1 MKKTALIMA
10 AMLSAAVSCTKEQIH
25 EEKSDKP
32 EIEAPGESKGSIPME
47 FTAVSDLTRTSIGEL
62 NGGKR
67 EISWVKDDEIKIIY
81 NNKSTTAKAETT
93 GASTIFKANVDEAP
107 AYYAVYPSSA
117 ATVAEDG
124 SWKVAIPAKQ
134 DVSGGF
140 GSAHYAAAVAK
151 DGNLAFRNLCG
162 WLRFTIADQRI
173 KSVLIRGNGEQFLA
187 GNLAVT
193 FDEEGNIASKTV
205 SNGNSRIIVNVN
217 GAGEYYVAVL
227 PDVNLENGVGFRF
240 YTSNEIVSENAI
252 ETGVFS
258 SKALSV
264 EQGKIVNLGGL
275 DSRIV
280 TDWWISPSGTGEGK
294 SADSPAAGVEFLR
307 AKLAQDVTSDKTRNG
322 LAKGYGCMGITIHA
336 AAGEYDFAGQ
346 EINITWPGHT
356 SSVGTTILG
365 AEGTIFKNT
374 GSSRFFKIGKSV
386 DLKFENITFDG
397 GNAGTENGGAIW
409 QNDATA
415 ILAFKNCAF
424 KNNKANN
431 GGAIYM
437 AGSNMTSEST
447 SFSDNTATTA
457 AGAVGIAGTA
467 ELVSFTDCDFTSN
480 TAGKHG
486 GALQNWGGEKT
497 RLTVTGGTFSN
508 NKTTDGSVGGGAAIT
523 FRGEKPSITIID
535 GVVFSG
541 NSAGC
546 QGGAVRVNTV
556 NDISI
561 KNSVISDN
569 KALKGAG
576 LYVGGA
582 ASVKID
588 KTQISGNQ
596 SKTYAGGI
604 YVGADADVFMN
615 ACSIFDNSNT
625 TTNPDARWGAAIFVL
640 SEDANKN
647 KIKANICLNNS
658 SIADHTTAATEKDTN
673 IDMQG
678 GNLVF
683 ANSTMIASTKAG
695 MLRIH
700 TTALSGTFINS
711 VIVNKNGKSINYN
724 GPEGKL
730 TSKYVLSGIKQNAY
744 NPTAGID
751 KAGLTY
757 ANLGSP
763 VFDAADHIYKWN
775 GTMDVEYPSAPSTDV
790 VGGLIKTANESFY
803 NWLLSVAALD
813 VDQLGNSRSVNR
825 QGAYCG
831 N

>member
-280 TDWWISPSGTGEGK
+280 TDWWISPSGTGDGK

-346 EINITWPGHT
+346 EINVTWPGHT

-397 GNAGTENGGAIW
+397 GNAGNENGGAIW
-409 QNDATA
+409 QNDGTA

-424 KNNKANN
+424 KNNNATN
-431 GGAIYM
+431 GGAVYM
-437 AGSNMTSEST
+437 AGSNMTAENT

-486 GALQNWGGEKT
+486 GALQNCGGEKT
-497 RLTVTGGTFSN
+497 RLTVTRGTFSN
-508 NKTTDGSVGGGAAIT
+508 NKTTDGSGGGGAAIT
-523 FRGEKPSITIID
+523 FRGDKPSITIID

-561 KNSVISDN
+561 KNSVISGN
-569 KALKGAG
+569 KALDGAG

-615 ACSIFDNSNT
+615 ACSIFGNSNT
-625 TTNPDARWGAAIFVL
+625 TANAGARWGAAIFVQ
-640 SEDANKN
+640 SVA
-647 KIKANICLNNS
+647 KANICLNNS
-658 SIADHTTAATEKDTN
+658 SIADHTTAATGNDTN

-683 ANSTMIASTKAG
+683 ANSTMIASTTAG

-700 TTALSGTFINS
+700 DTALSGTFINS

-724 GPEGKL
+724 GPTGKL

-744 NPTAGID
+744 NPTADID

-763 VFDAADHIYKWN
+763 AFDAADHIYKWN
-775 GTMDVEYPSAPSTDV
+775 GTMDVEYPSAPTKDV
-790 VGGLIKTANESFY
+790 VSGLIETANESFY
-803 NWLLSVAALD
+803 NWLLSVEALD
-813 VDQLGNSRSVNR
+813 VDQLGNSRAVNR

>member
-117 ATVAEDG
+117 ATVTEDG

-280 TDWWISPSGTGEGK
+280 TDWWISPSGTGDGK

-486 GALQNWGGEKT
+486 GALQNHGGEKT
-497 RLTVTGGTFSN
+497 RLTVTRGTFSN

-523 FRGEKPSITIID
+523 FRGDKPSITIID

-561 KNSVISDN
+561 KNSVISGN
-569 KALKGAG
+569 KALDGAG

-625 TTNPDARWGAAIFVL
+625 TTTAGVRWGAAIFVQ
-640 SEDANKN
+640 SSV
-647 KIKANICLNNS
+647 KANICLNNS
-658 SIADHTTAATEKDTN
+658 SIADHTTAETGNDTN

-683 ANSTMIASTKAG
+683 ANSIMIASTTAG

-724 GPEGKL
+724 GPTGKL

-790 VGGLIKTANESFY
+790 VGGLIRTANESFY

>member
-162 WLRFTIADQRI
+162 WLRFTITDQRI

-280 TDWWISPSGTGEGK
+280 TDWWISPSGTGDGK

-424 KNNKANN
+424 KNNNATN
-431 GGAIYM
+431 GGAVYM
-437 AGSNMTSEST
+437 AGSNMTAENT

-480 TAGKHG
+480 TAEKHG
-486 GALQNWGGEKT
+486 GALQNCGGEKT
-497 RLTVTGGTFSN
+497 RLTVTRGAFSS
-508 NKTTDGSVGGGAAIT
+508 NKTTNGTGGGGGAIT
-523 FRGEKPSITIID
+523 FRGDKPSITIID
-535 GVVFSG
+535 GVTFSG

-561 KNSVISDN
+561 MNSV
-569 KALKGAG
+569 
-576 LYVGGA
+576 
-582 ASVKID
+582 
-588 KTQISGNQ
+588 ISGNQ

-625 TTNPDARWGAAIFVL
+625 TTTPGVRWGAAIFVQ
-640 SEDANKN
+640 SGV
-647 KIKANICLNNS
+647 KANICLNNS
-658 SIADHTTAATEKDTN
+658 SIADHTTAATGNDTN

-683 ANSTMIASTKAG
+683 ANSTMIASTTAG

-711 VIVNKNGKSINYN
+711 VIVNKNGRSINYN
-724 GPEGKL
+724 GPTGKL

-790 VGGLIKTANESFY
+790 VGGLIRTANESFY

>member
-47 FTAVSDLTRTSIGEL
+47 FTAVSDLTRTSIGDL

-93 GASTIFKANVDEAP
+93 GASTIFKANVDKAS

-162 WLRFTIADQRI
+162 WLRFTITDQRI

-280 TDWWISPSGTGEGK
+280 TDWWISPSGTGDGK

-424 KNNKANN
+424 KNNNATN

-437 AGSNMTSEST
+437 AGSNMTAENT
-447 SFSDNTATTA
+447 SFSDNTATIA

-480 TAGKHG
+480 TAEKHG
-486 GALQNWGGEKT
+486 GALQNCGGEKT
-497 RLTVTGGTFSN
+497 RLTVTRGAFSS
-508 NKTTDGSVGGGAAIT
+508 NKTTNGTGGGGGAIT
-523 FRGEKPSITIID
+523 FRGDKPSITIID
-535 GVVFSG
+535 GVTFSG
-541 NSAGC
+541 NSAGY

-561 KNSVISDN
+561 MNSVISGN
-569 KALKGAG
+569 KALDGAG

-625 TTNPDARWGAAIFVL
+625 TTTAGVRWGAAIFVQ
-640 SEDANKN
+640 SEV
-647 KIKANICLNNS
+647 KANICLNNS
-658 SIADHTTAATEKDTN
+658 SIADHTTAATGNDTN

-683 ANSTMIASTKAG
+683 ANSTMIASTTAG

-724 GPEGKL
+724 GPTGKL

-775 GTMDVEYPSAPSTDV
+775 GTMDVEYPSAPTTDV
-790 VGGLIKTANESFY
+790 VGGLIETANESFY
-803 NWLLSVAALD
+803 NWLLSVEALD
-813 VDQLGNSRSVNR
+813 VDQLGNSRAVNR

>member
-32 EIEAPGESKGSIPME
+32 EIEASGESKGSIPME

-151 DGNLAFRNLCG
+151 DGKLAFRNLCG
-162 WLRFTIADQRI
+162 WLRFTIADPSI

-280 TDWWISPSGTGEGK
+280 TDWWISPSGTGDGK

-535 GVVFSG
+535 GVTFSG

-561 KNSVISDN
+561 KNSVISGN
-569 KALKGAG
+569 KALDGAG

-625 TTNPDARWGAAIFVL
+625 TTTAGARWGAAIFVH
-640 SEDANKN
+640 SVA
-647 KIKANICLNNS
+647 KANICLNNS
-658 SIADHTTAATEKDTN
+658 SIADHITAATGSDTN

-763 VFDAADHIYKWN
+763 AFDAADHVYKWN
-775 GTMDVEYPSAPSTDV
+775 GTMNVEYPSAPTTDV
-790 VGGLIKTANESFY
+790 VSGLIETANKSFY
-803 NWLLSVAALD
+803 DWLLSVAALD
-813 VDQLGNSRSVNR
+813 VDQLGNSRAVNR

>member
-1 MKKTALIMA
+1 
-10 AMLSAAVSCTKEQIH
+10 
-25 EEKSDKP
+25 
-32 EIEAPGESKGSIPME
+32 ME

-151 DGNLAFRNLCG
+151 DGKLAFRNLCG
-162 WLRFTIADQRI
+162 WLRFTIADPSI

-280 TDWWISPSGTGEGK
+280 TDWWISPSGTGDGK

-346 EINITWPGHT
+346 EINVTWPGHT

-486 GALQNWGGEKT
+486 GALQNYGGEKT

-508 NKTTDGSVGGGAAIT
+508 NKTTNGSVGGGAAIT

-535 GVVFSG
+535 GVTFSG

-569 KALKGAG
+569 KALDGAG

-625 TTNPDARWGAAIFVL
+625 TTNPEVRWGAAIFVQ
-640 SEDANKN
+640 SRV
-647 KIKANICLNNS
+647 KANICLNNS
-658 SIADHTTAATEKDTN
+658 SIADHTTAETGNDTN

-683 ANSTMIASTKAG
+683 ANSTMIASTTAG

-724 GPEGKL
+724 GPTGKL

-790 VGGLIKTANESFY
+790 VGGLIRTANESFY

>member
-162 WLRFTIADQRI
+162 WLRFTITDQRI

-280 TDWWISPSGTGEGK
+280 TDWWISPSGTGDGK

-424 KNNKANN
+424 KNNNATN

-437 AGSNMTSEST
+437 AGSNMTAENT
-447 SFSDNTATTA
+447 SFSGNTATIA

-480 TAGKHG
+480 TAEKHG
-486 GALQNWGGEKT
+486 GALQNCGGEKT
-497 RLTVTGGTFSN
+497 RLTVTRGAFSS
-508 NKTTDGSVGGGAAIT
+508 NKTTNGTGGGGGAIT
-523 FRGEKPSITIID
+523 FRGDKPSITIID
-535 GVVFSG
+535 GVTFSG
-541 NSAGC
+541 NSAGF

-561 KNSVISDN
+561 MNSV
-569 KALKGAG
+569 
-576 LYVGGA
+576 
-582 ASVKID
+582 
-588 KTQISGNQ
+588 ISGNQ

-625 TTNPDARWGAAIFVL
+625 TTTPGVRWGAAIFVQ
-640 SEDANKN
+640 SGV
-647 KIKANICLNNS
+647 KANICLNNS
-658 SIADHTTAATEKDTN
+658 SIADHTTAATGNDTN

-683 ANSTMIASTKAG
+683 ANSTMIASTTAG

-711 VIVNKNGKSINYN
+711 VIVNKNGRSINYN
-724 GPEGKL
+724 GPTGKL
-730 TSKYVLSGIKQNAY
+730 TSKYVLSGIEQNAY

-790 VGGLIKTANESFY
+790 VGGLIRTANESFY

>member
-658 SIADHTTAATEKDTN
+658 SIADHTTAETGSDTN

-683 ANSTMIASTKAG
+683 ANSTMIASTTAG

-724 GPEGKL
+724 GPKGKL

-763 VFDAADHIYKWN
+763 AFDAADHVYKWN
-775 GTMDVEYPSAPSTDV
+775 GTMNVEYPSAPTTDV
-790 VGGLIKTANESFY
+790 VSGLIETANKSFY
-803 NWLLSVAALD
+803 DWLLSVAALD
-813 VDQLGNSRSVNR
+813 VDQLGNSRAVNR

>member
-162 WLRFTIADQRI
+162 WLRFTIADPSI

-280 TDWWISPSGTGEGK
+280 TDWWISPSGTGDGK

-336 AAGEYDFAGQ
+336 VAGEYDFAGQ
-346 EINITWPGHT
+346 EINVTWPGHT

-424 KNNKANN
+424 KNNKATT
-431 GGAIYM
+431 GGAVYM
-437 AGSNMTSEST
+437 AGKNMTAENT

-486 GALQNWGGEKT
+486 GALQNHGGEKT

-523 FRGEKPSITIID
+523 FRGDKPSITIID

-569 KALKGAG
+569 KALDGAG

-763 VFDAADHIYKWN
+763 AFDAADHVYKWN
-775 GTMDVEYPSAPSTDV
+775 GTMDVEYPSAPTTDV
-790 VGGLIKTANESFY
+790 VSGLIETANESFY
-803 NWLLSVAALD
+803 NWLLSVEALD

>member
-264 EQGKIVNLGGL
+264 AQGKIVNLGGL

-280 TDWWISPSGTGEGK
+280 TDWWISPSGTGDGK

-346 EINITWPGHT
+346 EINVTWPGHT
-356 SSVGTTILG
+356 SYVGTTILG

-486 GALQNWGGEKT
+486 GALQNYGGEKT

-535 GVVFSG
+535 GVTFSG

-561 KNSVISDN
+561 KNSVISGN
-569 KALKGAG
+569 KALDGAG

-615 ACSIFDNSNT
+615 ACSIFGNSNT
-625 TTNPDARWGAAIFVL
+625 TANAGARWGAAIFVH
-640 SEDANKN
+640 SVA
-647 KIKANICLNNS
+647 KANICLNNS
-658 SIADHTTAATEKDTN
+658 SIADHTTAATGNDTN

-683 ANSTMIASTKAG
+683 ANSTMIASTTAG

-724 GPEGKL
+724 GPTGKL

-744 NPTAGID
+744 NPTADID

-763 VFDAADHIYKWN
+763 AFDAADHIYKWN
-775 GTMDVEYPSAPSTDV
+775 GTMDVEYPSAPTTDV

-813 VDQLGNSRSVNR
+813 VDQLDNSRAVNR

>member
-47 FTAVSDLTRTSIGEL
+47 FIAVSDLTRTSIGEL

-162 WLRFTIADQRI
+162 WLRFTITDQRI

-264 EQGKIVNLGGL
+264 ERGKIVNLGGL

-280 TDWWISPSGTGEGK
+280 TDWWISPSGTGDGK

-346 EINITWPGHT
+346 EINVTWPGHT

-486 GALQNWGGEKT
+486 GALQNYGGEKT

-535 GVVFSG
+535 GVTFSG

-569 KALKGAG
+569 KALDGAG

-683 ANSTMIASTKAG
+683 ANSTMIASTTAG

-700 TTALSGTFINS
+700 TSALSGTFINS

-730 TSKYVLSGIKQNAY
+730 TSKYVLSGIKQNKY

-763 VFDAADHIYKWN
+763 AFDAADHVYKWN

-790 VGGLIKTANESFY
+790 VGGLIRTANESFY

>member
-47 FTAVSDLTRTSIGEL
+47 FTAVSDLTRTSIGDL
-62 NGGKR
+62 NGGMR

-93 GASTIFKANVDEAP
+93 GASTIFKANVDKAS
-107 AYYAVYPSSA
+107 AYYAVYPYSA

-162 WLRFTIADQRI
+162 WLRFTITDQRI

-264 EQGKIVNLGGL
+264 EQGKIVNLGVL

-280 TDWWISPSGTGEGK
+280 TDWWISPTGTGDGK

-424 KNNKANN
+424 KNNNATN
-431 GGAIYM
+431 GGAVYM
-437 AGSNMTSEST
+437 AGSNMTAENT

-486 GALQNWGGEKT
+486 GALQNCGGEKT
-497 RLTVTGGTFSN
+497 RLTVTRGTFLS
-508 NKTTDGSVGGGAAIT
+508 NKTTDGSGGGGGAIT
-523 FRGEKPSITIID
+523 FRGDKPSITIID

-541 NSAGC
+541 NVAGC

-561 KNSVISDN
+561 KNSVISGN
-569 KALKGAG
+569 KALDGAG

-625 TTNPDARWGAAIFVL
+625 TSTAGARWGAAISVQ
-640 SEDANKN
+640 SAV
-647 KIKANICLNNS
+647 KANICLNNS
-658 SIADHTTAATEKDTN
+658 SIADHTTAAGGSDTN
-673 IDMQG
+673 IDMRG

-683 ANSTMIASTKAG
+683 ANSTMIASTTAG

-711 VIVNKNGKSINYN
+711 VIVNKKGKSINYN
-724 GPEGKL
+724 GPTGKL
-730 TSKYVLSGIKQNAY
+730 TSKYVLSGIEQNKY

-757 ANLGSP
+757 VNLGSP

-790 VGGLIKTANESFY
+790 VGGLIRTANESFY

>member
-47 FTAVSDLTRTSIGEL
+47 FTAVSDLTRTSIGDL
-62 NGGKR
+62 NGGMR

-280 TDWWISPSGTGEGK
+280 TDWWISPSGTGDGK

-346 EINITWPGHT
+346 EINVTWPGHT

-486 GALQNWGGEKT
+486 GALQNYGGEKT

-535 GVVFSG
+535 GVTFSG

-569 KALKGAG
+569 KALDGAG

-625 TTNPDARWGAAIFVL
+625 TANAGARWGAAIFVH
-640 SEDANKN
+640 SVA
-647 KIKANICLNNS
+647 KANICLNNS
-658 SIADHTTAATEKDTN
+658 SIADHTTAATGSDTN

-683 ANSTMIASTKAG
+683 ANSTMIASTTAG

-700 TTALSGTFINS
+700 TTALSGTFING

-724 GPEGKL
+724 GPTGKL

-763 VFDAADHIYKWN
+763 VFDAVDHIYKWN
-775 GTMDVEYPSAPSTDV
+775 GTMNVEYPSAPSTDV
-790 VGGLIKTANESFY
+790 VGGLIRTANESFY
-803 NWLLSVAALD
+803 NWLLSVEALD
-813 VDQLGNSRSVNR
+813 VDQLGNSRAVNR

>member
-10 AMLSAAVSCTKEQIH
+10 AMLYAAVSCTKEQIH

-32 EIEAPGESKGSIPME
+32 EIEAPGESEGTIPME
-47 FTAVSDLTRTSIGEL
+47 FTAVSDLTKTSIGEL

-93 GASTIFKANVDEAP
+93 GASTIFKANVDKAP

-162 WLRFTIADQRI
+162 WLKFTIADQRI

-280 TDWWISPSGTGEGK
+280 TDWWISPSGTGDGK

-397 GNAGTENGGAIW
+397 GNAGTENGGAIL

-424 KNNKANN
+424 NNNKATN
-431 GGAIYM
+431 GGAVYM
-437 AGSNMTSEST
+437 AGSNMTAENT

-486 GALQNWGGEKT
+486 GALQNCGGEKT
-497 RLTVTGGTFSN
+497 RLTVTRGTFSS
-508 NKTTDGSVGGGAAIT
+508 NKTTDGSGGGGGAIT
-523 FRGEKPSITIID
+523 FRGDKPSITIID

-561 KNSVISDN
+561 MNSVISGN
-569 KALKGAG
+569 KALDGAG

-615 ACSIFDNSNT
+615 ACSIFGNSNT
-625 TTNPDARWGAAIFVL
+625 TTTAGARWGAAIFVK
-640 SEDANKN
+640 SAV
-647 KIKANICLNNS
+647 KANICLNNS
-658 SIADHTTAATEKDTN
+658 SIADHTTAATGSDTN

-683 ANSTMIASTKAG
+683 ANSTMIASTTAG

-700 TTALSGTFINS
+700 NTALSGTFINS
-711 VIVNKNGKSINYN
+711 VIVNKEGKSINYN
-724 GPEGKL
+724 GPAGKL

-757 ANLGSP
+757 ADLGSP

-775 GTMDVEYPSAPSTDV
+775 GTMDVEYPSAPTKDV
-790 VGGLIKTANESFY
+790 VSDLIKTANESFHD
-803 NWLLSVAALD
+803 WLLSVAALD
-813 VDQLGNSRSVNR
+813 VDQLGNSRAVNR

>member
-93 GASTIFKANVDEAP
+93 GASTIFKANVDEAS

-264 EQGKIVNLGGL
+264 AQGKIVNLGGL

-280 TDWWISPSGTGEGK
+280 TDWWISPSGTGDGK

-346 EINITWPGHT
+346 EINVTWPGHT

-397 GNAGTENGGAIW
+397 GNAGNENGGAIW
-409 QNDATA
+409 QNDGTA
-415 ILAFKNCAF
+415 ILTFKNCAF
-424 KNNKANN
+424 KNNNATN
-431 GGAIYM
+431 GGAVYM
-437 AGSNMTSEST
+437 AGSNMTAENT

-486 GALQNWGGEKT
+486 GALQNCGGEKT
-497 RLTVTGGTFSN
+497 RLTVTRGTFSS
-508 NKTTDGSVGGGAAIT
+508 NKTTDGSGGGGAAIT
-523 FRGEKPSITIID
+523 FRGDKPSITIID

-561 KNSVISDN
+561 KNSVISGN
-569 KALKGAG
+569 KALDGAG

-588 KTQISGNQ
+588 KTQIRGNQ

-625 TTNPDARWGAAIFVL
+625 TTTAGARWGAAIFVH
-640 SEDANKN
+640 SVA
-647 KIKANICLNNS
+647 KANICLNNS
-658 SIADHTTAATEKDTN
+658 SIADHITAATGSDTN

-683 ANSTMIASTKAG
+683 ANSTMIASTTAG

-711 VIVNKNGKSINYN
+711 VIVNKDGKSINYN
-724 GPEGKL
+724 GPTGKL

-744 NPTAGID
+744 NPTADID

-763 VFDAADHIYKWN
+763 AFDAADHVYKWN
-775 GTMDVEYPSAPSTDV
+775 GTMDVEYPSAPTTDV
-790 VGGLIKTANESFY
+790 VGGLIETANKSFY
-803 NWLLSVAALD
+803 DWLLSVAALD
-813 VDQLGNSRSVNR
+813 VDQLGNSRAVNR

>member
-47 FTAVSDLTRTSIGEL
+47 FTAVSDLTRTSIGDL

-93 GASTIFKANVDEAP
+93 GASTIFKANVDKAP

-151 DGNLAFRNLCG
+151 DGKLAFRNLCG

-280 TDWWISPSGTGEGK
+280 TDWWISPSGTGDGK

-424 KNNKANN
+424 KNNNATN

-437 AGSNMTSEST
+437 AGSNMTAENT

-486 GALQNWGGEKT
+486 GALQNCGGEKT

-523 FRGEKPSITIID
+523 FRGDKPSITIID

-541 NSAGC
+541 NVAGC

-561 KNSVISDN
+561 KNSVISGN
-569 KALKGAG
+569 KALDGAG

-625 TTNPDARWGAAIFVL
+625 TSTAGARWGAAIFVQ
-640 SEDANKN
+640 SAV
-647 KIKANICLNNS
+647 KANICLNNS
-658 SIADHTTAATEKDTN
+658 SIADHTTAAGGSDTN
-673 IDMQG
+673 IDMRG

-683 ANSTMIASTKAG
+683 ANSTMIASTTAG

-724 GPEGKL
+724 GPTGKL
-730 TSKYVLSGIKQNAY
+730 TSKYVLSGIEQNKY

-757 ANLGSP
+757 VNLGSP

-790 VGGLIKTANESFY
+790 VGGLIRTANESFY

>member
-10 AMLSAAVSCTKEQIH
+10 AMLSSAVSCTKEQIH

-47 FTAVSDLTRTSIGEL
+47 FTAVSDLTRTSIGDL

-93 GASTIFKANVDEAP
+93 GASTIFKANVDKAP

-151 DGNLAFRNLCG
+151 DGKLAFRNLCG

-280 TDWWISPSGTGEGK
+280 TDWWISPSGTGDGK

-424 KNNKANN
+424 KNNNATN

-437 AGSNMTSEST
+437 AGSNMTAENT

-480 TAGKHG
+480 TAEKHG
-486 GALQNWGGEKT
+486 GALQNCGGEKT
-497 RLTVTGGTFSN
+497 RLTVTRGAFSS
-508 NKTTDGSVGGGAAIT
+508 NKTTNGTGGGGGAIT
-523 FRGEKPSITIID
+523 FRGDKPSITIID
-535 GVVFSG
+535 GVTFSG

-561 KNSVISDN
+561 MNSVISGN
-569 KALKGAG
+569 KALDGAG

-615 ACSIFDNSNT
+615 ACSIFGNSNT
-625 TTNPDARWGAAIFVL
+625 TTTAGARWGAAIFVL
-640 SEDANKN
+640 SENANKN

-658 SIADHTTAATEKDTN
+658 SIADHTTAATGNDTN

-683 ANSTMIASTKAG
+683 ANSTMIASTMAG

-724 GPEGKL
+724 GPTGKL
-730 TSKYVLSGIKQNAY
+730 TSKYVLSGIEQNKY

-757 ANLGSP
+757 VNLGSP

-790 VGGLIKTANESFY
+790 VGGLIRTANESFY

>member
-264 EQGKIVNLGGL
+264 AQGKIVNLGGL

-280 TDWWISPSGTGEGK
+280 TDWWISPSGTGDGK

-346 EINITWPGHT
+346 EINVTWPGHT

-424 KNNKANN
+424 KNNNATN
-431 GGAIYM
+431 GGAVYM
-437 AGSNMTSEST
+437 AGKNMTAENT
-447 SFSDNTATTA
+447 SFSDNTVTTA

-486 GALQNWGGEKT
+486 GALQNCGGEKT
-497 RLTVTGGTFSN
+497 RLTVTRGTFSN
-508 NKTTDGSVGGGAAIT
+508 NKTTDGSGGGGAAIT
-523 FRGEKPSITIID
+523 FRGDKPSITIID

-561 KNSVISDN
+561 KNSVISGN
-569 KALKGAG
+569 KALDGAG

-615 ACSIFDNSNT
+615 ACSIFGNSNT
-625 TTNPDARWGAAIFVL
+625 TTNAGARWGAAIFVL

-658 SIADHTTAATEKDTN
+658 SIADHTTAETGSDTN

-683 ANSTMIASTKAG
+683 ANSTMIASTTAG

-724 GPEGKL
+724 GPKGKL

-744 NPTAGID
+744 NPTADID

-763 VFDAADHIYKWN
+763 AFDAADHVYKWN
-775 GTMDVEYPSAPSTDV
+775 GTMNVEYPSAPTTDV
-790 VGGLIKTANESFY
+790 VSGLIETANESFY
-803 NWLLSVAALD
+803 NWLLSVEALD
-813 VDQLGNSRSVNR
+813 VDQLGNSRAVNR

>member
-1 MKKTALIMA
+1 M
-10 AMLSAAVSCTKEQIH
+10 
-25 EEKSDKP
+25 
-32 EIEAPGESKGSIPME
+32 
-47 FTAVSDLTRTSIGEL
+47 
-62 NGGKR
+62 
-67 EISWVKDDEIKIIY
+67 
-81 NNKSTTAKAETT
+81 
-93 GASTIFKANVDEAP
+93 
-107 AYYAVYPSSA
+107 
-117 ATVAEDG
+117 
-124 SWKVAIPAKQ
+124 
-134 DVSGGF
+134 
-140 GSAHYAAAVAK
+140 
-151 DGNLAFRNLCG
+151 
-162 WLRFTIADQRI
+162 
-173 KSVLIRGNGEQFLA
+173 
-187 GNLAVT
+187 
-193 FDEEGNIASKTV
+193 
-205 SNGNSRIIVNVN
+205 
-217 GAGEYYVAVL
+217 
-227 PDVNLENGVGFRF
+227 
-240 YTSNEIVSENAI
+240 
-252 ETGVFS
+252 
-258 SKALSV
+258 
-264 EQGKIVNLGGL
+264 
-275 DSRIV
+275 
-280 TDWWISPSGTGEGK
+280 
-294 SADSPAAGVEFLR
+294 
-307 AKLAQDVTSDKTRNG
+307 
-322 LAKGYGCMGITIHA
+322 
-336 AAGEYDFAGQ
+336 
-346 EINITWPGHT
+346 
-356 SSVGTTILG
+356 
-365 AEGTIFKNT
+365 
-374 GSSRFFKIGKSV
+374 

-431 GGAIYM
+431 GGAVYM
-437 AGSNMTSEST
+437 AGSNMTAENT

-486 GALQNWGGEKT
+486 GALQNHGGEKT
-497 RLTVTGGTFSN
+497 RLTVTRGTFSN

-523 FRGEKPSITIID
+523 FRGDKPSITIID

-569 KALKGAG
+569 KALNGAG

-683 ANSTMIASTKAG
+683 ANSTMIASTTAG

-700 TTALSGTFINS
+700 TSALSGTFINS

-730 TSKYVLSGIKQNAY
+730 TSKYVLSGIKQNKY

-763 VFDAADHIYKWN
+763 AFDAADHVYKWN
-775 GTMDVEYPSAPSTDV
+775 GTMNVEYPSAPTTDV
-790 VGGLIKTANESFY
+790 VNGLIETANKSFY
-803 NWLLSVAALD
+803 DWLLSVEALD

>member
-32 EIEAPGESKGSIPME
+32 EIEAPGESEGSIPME

-280 TDWWISPSGTGEGK
+280 TDWWISPSGTGDGK

-346 EINITWPGHT
+346 EINVTWPGHT

-486 GALQNWGGEKT
+486 GALQNYGGEKT

-561 KNSVISDN
+561 KNSVISGN

-615 ACSIFDNSNT
+615 ACSIFGNSNT
-625 TTNPDARWGAAIFVL
+625 TTTAKLRWGAAIFVQ
-640 SEDANKN
+640 SVA
-647 KIKANICLNNS
+647 KANICLNNS
-658 SIADHTTAATEKDTN
+658 SIADHTTAAAGSDTN

-683 ANSTMIASTKAG
+683 ANSTMIASTTAG

-700 TTALSGTFINS
+700 DTALSGTFINS

-763 VFDAADHIYKWN
+763 AFDAADHIYKWN
-775 GTMDVEYPSAPSTDV
+775 GTMDVEYPSAPTKDV

-803 NWLLSVAALD
+803 DWLLSVEALD
-813 VDQLGNSRSVNR
+813 VDQLGNSRAVNR

>member
-93 GASTIFKANVDEAP
+93 GASTIFKANVDEASD
-107 AYYAVYPSSA
+107 YYAVYPSSA

-264 EQGKIVNLGGL
+264 AQGKIVNLGGL

-280 TDWWISPSGTGEGK
+280 TDWWISPSGTGDGK

-346 EINITWPGHT
+346 EINVTWPGHT

-397 GNAGTENGGAIW
+397 GNAGNENGGAIW
-409 QNDATA
+409 QNDGTA
-415 ILAFKNCAF
+415 ILTFKNCAF
-424 KNNKANN
+424 KNNNATN
-431 GGAIYM
+431 GGAVYM
-437 AGSNMTSEST
+437 AGSNMTAENT

-486 GALQNWGGEKT
+486 GALQNCGGEKT
-497 RLTVTGGTFSN
+497 RLTVTRGTFSS
-508 NKTTDGSVGGGAAIT
+508 NKTTDGSGGGGAAIT
-523 FRGEKPSITIID
+523 FRGDKPSITIID

-569 KALKGAG
+569 KALDGAG

-588 KTQISGNQ
+588 KTQIRGNQ

-625 TTNPDARWGAAIFVL
+625 TTTAGARWGAAIFVH
-640 SEDANKN
+640 SVA
-647 KIKANICLNNS
+647 KANICLNNS
-658 SIADHTTAATEKDTN
+658 SIADHITAATGSDTN

-683 ANSTMIASTKAG
+683 ANSTMIASTTAG

-711 VIVNKNGKSINYN
+711 VIVNKDGKSINYN
-724 GPEGKL
+724 GPTGKL

-744 NPTAGID
+744 NPTADID

-763 VFDAADHIYKWN
+763 AFDAADHVYKWN
-775 GTMDVEYPSAPSTDV
+775 GTMDVEYPSAPTTDV
-790 VGGLIKTANESFY
+790 VGGLIETANKSFY
-803 NWLLSVAALD
+803 DWLLSVAALD
-813 VDQLGNSRSVNR
+813 VDQLGNSRAVNR

>member
-151 DGNLAFRNLCG
+151 DGNLAFRNICG
-162 WLRFTIADQRI
+162 WLRFTIADPSI

-280 TDWWISPSGTGEGK
+280 TDWWISPSGTGDGK

-346 EINITWPGHT
+346 EINVTWPGHT

-486 GALQNWGGEKT
+486 GALQNYGGEKT

-569 KALKGAG
+569 KALDGAG

-658 SIADHTTAATEKDTN
+658 SIADHTTAATGNDTN

-683 ANSTMIASTKAG
+683 ANSTMIASTTAG

-724 GPEGKL
+724 GPTGKL

-763 VFDAADHIYKWN
+763 VFDAADHVYKWN
-775 GTMDVEYPSAPSTDV
+775 GTMDVEYPSAPTTDV
-790 VGGLIKTANESFY
+790 VNGLIETANKSFY
-803 NWLLSVAALD
+803 DWLLSVAALD
-813 VDQLGNSRSVNR
+813 VDQLGNSRAVNR

>member
-62 NGGKR
+62 NGGMR

-151 DGNLAFRNLCG
+151 DGNLAFKNLCG

-280 TDWWISPSGTGEGK
+280 TDWWISPSGTGDGK

-346 EINITWPGHT
+346 EINVTWPGHT

-424 KNNKANN
+424 KNNNATN

-486 GALQNWGGEKT
+486 GALQNYGGEKT
-497 RLTVTGGTFSN
+497 RLTVTGGAFSN

-535 GVVFSG
+535 GVTFSG

-569 KALKGAG
+569 KALDGAG

-615 ACSIFDNSNT
+615 ACSIFGNSNT
-625 TTNPDARWGAAIFVL
+625 TTTAGARWGAAIFVL
-640 SEDANKN
+640 SENANKN

-658 SIADHTTAATEKDTN
+658 SIADHTTAATGNDTN

-683 ANSTMIASTKAG
+683 ANSTMIASTTAG

-711 VIVNKNGKSINYN
+711 VIVNKNGRSINYN
-724 GPEGKL
+724 GPTGKL

-790 VGGLIKTANESFY
+790 VGGLIRTANESFY

>member
-124 SWKVAIPAKQ
+124 SWKVTIPAKQ

-162 WLRFTIADQRI
+162 WLRFTITDQRI

-264 EQGKIVNLGGL
+264 EQGKIINLGGL

-280 TDWWISPSGTGEGK
+280 TDWWISPSGTGDGK

-424 KNNKANN
+424 KNNNATN

-437 AGSNMTSEST
+437 AGSNMTAENT
-447 SFSDNTATTA
+447 SFSGNTATTA

-480 TAGKHG
+480 TAEKHG
-486 GALQNWGGEKT
+486 GALQNCGGEKPDSRSPEVPSRAT
-497 RLTVTGGTFSN
+497 RQLTVL
-508 NKTTDGSVGGGAAIT
+508 A
-523 FRGEKPSITIID
+523 E
-535 GVVFSG
+535 
-541 NSAGC
+541 
-546 QGGAVRVNTV
+546 
-556 NDISI
+556 
-561 KNSVISDN
+561 
-569 KALKGAG
+569 
-576 LYVGGA
+576 
-582 ASVKID
+582 
-588 KTQISGNQ
+588 
-596 SKTYAGGI
+596 
-604 YVGADADVFMN
+604 
-615 ACSIFDNSNT
+615 
-625 TTNPDARWGAAIFVL
+625 
-640 SEDANKN
+640 
-647 KIKANICLNNS
+647 
-658 SIADHTTAATEKDTN
+658 
-673 IDMQG
+673 
-678 GNLVF
+678 
-683 ANSTMIASTKAG
+683 
-695 MLRIH
+695 
-700 TTALSGTFINS
+700 
-711 VIVNKNGKSINYN
+711 
-724 GPEGKL
+724 
-730 TSKYVLSGIKQNAY
+730 
-744 NPTAGID
+744 
-751 KAGLTY
+751 
-757 ANLGSP
+757 
-763 VFDAADHIYKWN
+763 
-775 GTMDVEYPSAPSTDV
+775 
-790 VGGLIKTANESFY
+790 
-803 NWLLSVAALD
+803 VAAP
-813 VDQLGNSRSVNR
+813 
-825 QGAYCG
+825 
-831 N
+831 

>member
-47 FTAVSDLTRTSIGEL
+47 FTAVSDLTRTSIGDL

-93 GASTIFKANVDEAP
+93 GASTIFKANVDKAS

-162 WLRFTIADQRI
+162 WLRFTITDQRI

-280 TDWWISPSGTGEGK
+280 TDWWISPSGTGDGK

-307 AKLAQDVTSDKTRNG
+307 AKLAQDVTSDKTRKG

-409 QNDATA
+409 QNDASA

-424 KNNKANN
+424 KNNNATN

-437 AGSNMTSEST
+437 AGSNMTAENT

-480 TAGKHG
+480 TAEKHG
-486 GALQNWGGEKT
+486 GALQNCGGEKT
-497 RLTVTGGTFSN
+497 RLTVTRGAFSS
-508 NKTTDGSVGGGAAIT
+508 NKTTNGTGGGGGAIT
-523 FRGEKPSITIID
+523 FRGDKPSITIID
-535 GVVFSG
+535 GVTFSG
-541 NSAGC
+541 NSAGF

-561 KNSVISDN
+561 MNSVISDN
-569 KALKGAG
+569 KALNGAG

-625 TTNPDARWGAAIFVL
+625 TTTPEVRWGAAIFVQ
-640 SEDANKN
+640 SENANKN

-658 SIADHTTAATEKDTN
+658 SIADHTTAETGNDTN

-683 ANSTMIASTKAG
+683 ANSTMIASTTAG

-711 VIVNKNGKSINYN
+711 VIVNKNGRSINYN
-724 GPEGKL
+724 GPTGKL
-730 TSKYVLSGIKQNAY
+730 TSKYVLSGIEQNKY

-790 VGGLIKTANESFY
+790 VGGLIRTANESFY

>member
-117 ATVAEDG
+117 ATVTEDG

-280 TDWWISPSGTGEGK
+280 TDWWISPSGTGDGK

-486 GALQNWGGEKT
+486 GALQNHGGEKT
-497 RLTVTGGTFSN
+497 RLTVTRGTFSN

-569 KALKGAG
+569 KALDGAG

-763 VFDAADHIYKWN
+763 AFDAADHVYKWN
-775 GTMDVEYPSAPSTDV
+775 GTMDVEYPSAPTTDV
-790 VGGLIKTANESFY
+790 VSGLIKTANESFY
-803 NWLLSVAALD
+803 NWLLSVEALD

>member
-10 AMLSAAVSCTKEQIH
+10 AMLSAAVSFTKEQIH
-25 EEKSDKP
+25 EEKSDNP

-151 DGNLAFRNLCG
+151 DGKLAFRNLCG
-162 WLRFTIADQRI
+162 WLRFTIADPSI

-280 TDWWISPSGTGEGK
+280 TDWWISPSGTGDGK

-346 EINITWPGHT
+346 EINVTWPGHT

-486 GALQNWGGEKT
+486 GALQNYGGEKT

-535 GVVFSG
+535 GVTFSG

-569 KALKGAG
+569 KALDGAG

-625 TTNPDARWGAAIFVL
+625 TTNPEVRWGAAIFVQ
-640 SEDANKN
+640 SRV
-647 KIKANICLNNS
+647 KANICLNNS
-658 SIADHTTAATEKDTN
+658 SIADHTTAETGNDTN

-683 ANSTMIASTKAG
+683 ANSTMIASTTAG

-724 GPEGKL
+724 GPTGKL

-790 VGGLIKTANESFY
+790 VGGLIRTANESFY

>member
-47 FTAVSDLTRTSIGEL
+47 FTAVSDLTRTSIGDL
-62 NGGKR
+62 NGGMR

-162 WLRFTIADQRI
+162 WLRFTITDQRI

-264 EQGKIVNLGGL
+264 EQGKIVNLGVL

-280 TDWWISPSGTGEGK
+280 TDWWISPTGTGDGK

-365 AEGTIFKNT
+365 TEGTVFKNT

-386 DLKFENITFDG
+386 DLKLENITFDG
-397 GNAGTENGGAIW
+397 GNAGTENGGAIC

-424 KNNKANN
+424 KNNNATN
-431 GGAIYM
+431 GGAVYM
-437 AGSNMTSEST
+437 AGSNMTAENT

-486 GALQNWGGEKT
+486 GALQNCGGEKT
-497 RLTVTGGTFSN
+497 RLTVTRGAFSS
-508 NKTTDGSVGGGAAIT
+508 NKTTNGTGGGGGAIT
-523 FRGEKPSITIID
+523 FRGDKPSITIID
-535 GVVFSG
+535 GVTFSG
-541 NSAGC
+541 NSAGF

-561 KNSVISDN
+561 MNSVISDN
-569 KALKGAG
+569 KALDGAG
-576 LYVGGA
+576 LHVGGA

-625 TTNPDARWGAAIFVL
+625 TSTAGARWGAAISVQ
-640 SEDANKN
+640 SAV
-647 KIKANICLNNS
+647 KANICLNNS
-658 SIADHTTAATEKDTN
+658 SIADHTTAAGGSDTN
-673 IDMQG
+673 IDMRG

-683 ANSTMIASTKAG
+683 ANSTMIASTTAG

-711 VIVNKNGKSINYN
+711 VIVNKKGKSINYN
-724 GPEGKL
+724 GPTGKL
-730 TSKYVLSGIKQNAY
+730 TSKYVLSGIEQNKY

-757 ANLGSP
+757 VNLGSP

-790 VGGLIKTANESFY
+790 VGGLIRTANESFY

>member
-162 WLRFTIADQRI
+162 WLRFTIADPSI

-264 EQGKIVNLGGL
+264 AQGKIVNLGGL

-280 TDWWISPSGTGEGK
+280 TDWWISPSGTGDGK

-346 EINITWPGHT
+346 EINVTWPGHT
-356 SSVGTTILG
+356 SSVGTTIQG

-409 QNDATA
+409 QNDDTA
-415 ILAFKNCAF
+415 IIAFKNCAF
-424 KNNKANN
+424 KNNNATN
-431 GGAIYM
+431 GGAVYM
-437 AGSNMTSEST
+437 AGKNMIAETT

-486 GALQNWGGEKT
+486 GALQNCGGEKT

-508 NKTTDGSVGGGAAIT
+508 NKTTDGSGGGGAAIT
-523 FRGEKPSITIID
+523 FRGDKPSITIID

-569 KALKGAG
+569 KALDGAG

-625 TTNPDARWGAAIFVL
+625 TTTAGARWGAAIFVH
-640 SEDANKN
+640 SVA
-647 KIKANICLNNS
+647 KANICLNNS
-658 SIADHTTAATEKDTN
+658 SIADHITAATGSDTN

-683 ANSTMIASTKAG
+683 ANSTMIASTTAG

-711 VIVNKNGKSINYN
+711 VIVNKDGKSINYN
-724 GPEGKL
+724 GPTGKL

-744 NPTAGID
+744 NPTADID

-763 VFDAADHIYKWN
+763 AFDAADHVYKWN
-775 GTMDVEYPSAPSTDV
+775 GTMDVEYPSAPTTDV
-790 VGGLIKTANESFY
+790 VGGLIETANKSFY
-803 NWLLSVAALD
+803 DWLLSVAALD
-813 VDQLGNSRSVNR
+813 VDQLGNSRAVNR

-831 N
+831 NYDDF

>member
-280 TDWWISPSGTGEGK
+280 TDWWISPSGTGDGK

-431 GGAIYM
+431 GGAVYM

-486 GALQNWGGEKT
+486 GALQNHGGEKT
-497 RLTVTGGTFSN
+497 RLTVTGGTFSS

-523 FRGEKPSITIID
+523 FRGDKPSITIID

-541 NSAGC
+541 NSAGY

-569 KALKGAG
+569 KALDGAG

-588 KTQISGNQ
+588 KTQIRGNQ

-615 ACSIFDNSNT
+615 ACSIFGNSNT
-625 TTNPDARWGAAIFVL
+625 TANAGARWGAAIFVH
-640 SEDANKN
+640 SVA
-647 KIKANICLNNS
+647 KANICLNNS
-658 SIADHTTAATEKDTN
+658 SIADHTTAATGNDTN

-683 ANSTMIASTKAG
+683 ANSTMIASTTAG

-700 TTALSGTFINS
+700 TSALSGTFINS

-724 GPEGKL
+724 GPTGKL

-763 VFDAADHIYKWN
+763 AFDAADHIYKWN
-775 GTMDVEYPSAPSTDV
+775 GTMDVEYPSAPTKDV
-790 VGGLIKTANESFY
+790 VSGLIETANESFY
-803 NWLLSVAALD
+803 NWLLSVEALD
-813 VDQLGNSRSVNR
+813 VDQLGNSRAVNR

>member
-1 MKKTALIMA
+1 
-10 AMLSAAVSCTKEQIH
+10 MLFAAVSCTKEQIH

-32 EIEAPGESKGSIPME
+32 EIEAPGESEGTIPME
-47 FTAVSDLTRTSIGEL
+47 FTAVSDLTKTSIGEL
-62 NGGKR
+62 DGGKR

-93 GASTIFKANVDEAP
+93 GASTIFKANVDKAP

-134 DVSGGF
+134 DVRGGF

-151 DGNLAFRNLCG
+151 DGKLAFRNLCG

-264 EQGKIVNLGGL
+264 EQGTIVNLGVL

-280 TDWWISPSGTGEGK
+280 TDWWISPAGTGDGK

-365 AEGTIFKNT
+365 AEGTVFKNT

-424 KNNKANN
+424 NNNKATN
-431 GGAIYM
+431 GGAVYM
-437 AGSNMTSEST
+437 AGSNMTAENT
-447 SFSDNTATTA
+447 SFSGNTATTA

-486 GALQNWGGEKT
+486 GALQNCGGEKT
-497 RLTVTGGTFSN
+497 RLTVTRGTFSS
-508 NKTTDGSVGGGAAIT
+508 NKTTDGSGGGGGAIT
-523 FRGEKPSITIID
+523 FRGDKPSITIID

-561 KNSVISDN
+561 MNSVISGN
-569 KALKGAG
+569 KALDGAG

-615 ACSIFDNSNT
+615 SCSIFGNSNT
-625 TTNPDARWGAAIFVL
+625 TTTAGARWGAAIFVQ
-640 SEDANKN
+640 SAV
-647 KIKANICLNNS
+647 KANICLNNS
-658 SIADHTTAATEKDTN
+658 SIADHTTAATGNDTN

-683 ANSTMIASTKAG
+683 ANSTMIASTMAG

-711 VIVNKNGKSINYN
+711 VIVNKEGKSINYN
-724 GPEGKL
+724 GPAGKL

-744 NPTAGID
+744 NPTADID
-751 KAGLTY
+751 KAGLSY

-763 VFDAADHIYKWN
+763 EFDAADHIYKWN
-775 GTMDVEYPSAPSTDV
+775 GIMEVEYPSAPTTDV
-790 VGGLIKTANESFY
+790 VSGLIETANKSFY
-803 NWLLSVAALD
+803 DWLLSVGALD
-813 VDQLGNSRSVNR
+813 VDQLGNSRAVNR

>member
-1 MKKTALIMA
+1 MA
-10 AMLSAAVSCTKEQIH
+10 AMLFAAVSCTKEQIH

-32 EIEAPGESKGSIPME
+32 EIEAPGESEGTIPME
-47 FTAVSDLTRTSIGEL
+47 FTAVSDLTKTSIGEL
-62 NGGKR
+62 DGGKR

-93 GASTIFKANVDEAP
+93 GASTIFKANVDKAP

-264 EQGKIVNLGGL
+264 EQGKIVNLGVL

-280 TDWWISPSGTGEGK
+280 TDWWISPTGTGDGK

-365 AEGTIFKNT
+365 AEGTVFKNT

-386 DLKFENITFDG
+386 DLKLENITFDG
-397 GNAGTENGGAIW
+397 GNAGTENGGAIC

-424 KNNKANN
+424 KNNNATN
-431 GGAIYM
+431 GGAVYM
-437 AGSNMTSEST
+437 AGSNMTAENT

-486 GALQNWGGEKT
+486 GALQNCGGEKT
-497 RLTVTGGTFSN
+497 RLTVTRGTFLS
-508 NKTTDGSVGGGAAIT
+508 NKTTDGSGGGGGAIT
-523 FRGEKPSITIID
+523 FRGDKPSITIID

-541 NSAGC
+541 NVAGC

-561 KNSVISDN
+561 KNSVISGN
-569 KALKGAG
+569 KALDGAG

-625 TTNPDARWGAAIFVL
+625 TSTAGARWGAAIFVQ
-640 SEDANKN
+640 SAV
-647 KIKANICLNNS
+647 KANICLNNS
-658 SIADHTTAATEKDTN
+658 SIADHTTAAGGSDTN
-673 IDMQG
+673 IDMRG

-683 ANSTMIASTKAG
+683 ANSTMIASTTAG

-711 VIVNKNGKSINYN
+711 VIVNKKGKSINYN
-724 GPEGKL
+724 GPTGKL

-751 KAGLTY
+751 KEGLTY

-763 VFDAADHIYKWN
+763 EFDAADHIYKWN
-775 GTMDVEYPSAPSTDV
+775 GTMDVEYPSAPTTDV
-790 VGGLIKTANESFY
+790 VSGLIKTANESFY

-813 VDQLGNSRSVNR
+813 VDQLGNSRAVNR

>member
-117 ATVAEDG
+117 ATVTEDG

-280 TDWWISPSGTGEGK
+280 TDWWISPSGTGDGK

-386 DLKFENITFDG
+386 DLKFENITFGG

-486 GALQNWGGEKT
+486 GALQNHGGEKT
-497 RLTVTGGTFSN
+497 RLTVTRGTFSN

-535 GVVFSG
+535 GVTFSG

-569 KALKGAG
+569 KALYGAG

-711 VIVNKNGKSINYN
+711 VIVNKNGNSINYN
-724 GPEGKL
+724 GPTGKL

-763 VFDAADHIYKWN
+763 AFDAADHVYKWN

-790 VGGLIKTANESFY
+790 VGGLIRTANESFY

>member
-508 NKTTDGSVGGGAAIT
+508 NKTTDGSGGGGAAIT
-523 FRGEKPSITIID
+523 FRGDKPSITIID

-561 KNSVISDN
+561 KNSVISGN

-763 VFDAADHIYKWN
+763 AFDAADHIYKWN
-775 GTMDVEYPSAPSTDV
+775 GTMNVEYPSAPTTDV
-790 VGGLIKTANESFY
+790 VSGLIETANKSFY
-803 NWLLSVAALD
+803 DWLLSVAALD
-813 VDQLGNSRSVNR
+813 VDQLGNSRAVNR

>member
-10 AMLSAAVSCTKEQIH
+10 AMLYAAVSCTKEQIH

-32 EIEAPGESKGSIPME
+32 EIEAPGESEGTIPME
-47 FTAVSDLTRTSIGEL
+47 FTAVSDLTKTSIGEL

-93 GASTIFKANVDEAP
+93 GASTIFKANVDKAP

-162 WLRFTIADQRI
+162 WLKFTIADQRI

-280 TDWWISPSGTGEGK
+280 TDWWISPSGTGDGK

-424 KNNKANN
+424 KNNKATN
-431 GGAIYM
+431 GGAVYM
-437 AGSNMTSEST
+437 AGSNMTAENT

-486 GALQNWGGEKT
+486 GALQNCGGEKT
-497 RLTVTGGTFSN
+497 RLTVTRGAFSS
-508 NKTTDGSVGGGAAIT
+508 NKTTDGSVGGGGAIT
-523 FRGEKPSITIID
+523 FRGDKPSITIID

-541 NSAGC
+541 NSAGR

-561 KNSVISDN
+561 MNSVISGN
-569 KALKGAG
+569 KALDGAG

-615 ACSIFDNSNT
+615 ACSIFGNSNT
-625 TTNPDARWGAAIFVL
+625 TANAGARWGAAIFVQ
-640 SEDANKN
+640 SVA
-647 KIKANICLNNS
+647 KANICLNNS
-658 SIADHTTAATEKDTN
+658 SIADHTTAATGNDTN

-683 ANSTMIASTKAG
+683 ANSTMIASTTAG

-700 TTALSGTFINS
+700 NTALSGTFINS
-711 VIVNKNGKSINYN
+711 VIVNKEGKSINYN
-724 GPEGKL
+724 GPAGKL

-757 ANLGSP
+757 ADLGSP

-775 GTMDVEYPSAPSTDV
+775 GTMDVEYPSAPTKDV
-790 VGGLIKTANESFY
+790 VSDLIKTANESFHD
-803 NWLLSVAALD
+803 WLLSVAALD
-813 VDQLGNSRSVNR
+813 VDQLGNSRAVNR

>member
-47 FTAVSDLTRTSIGEL
+47 FTAVSDLTRTSISEL

-151 DGNLAFRNLCG
+151 DGKLAFRNLCG
-162 WLRFTIADQRI
+162 WLRFTIADPSI

-280 TDWWISPSGTGEGK
+280 TDWWISPSGTGDGK
-294 SADSPAAGVEFLR
+294 SVDSPAAGVEFLR

-346 EINITWPGHT
+346 EINVTWPGHT

-424 KNNKANN
+424 KNNNATN
-431 GGAIYM
+431 GGAVYM
-437 AGSNMTSEST
+437 AGSNMTAENT

-486 GALQNWGGEKT
+486 GALQNCGGEKT
-497 RLTVTGGTFSN
+497 RLTVTRGTFSS
-508 NKTTDGSVGGGAAIT
+508 NKTTDGSGGGGGAIT
-523 FRGEKPSITIID
+523 FRGDKPSITIID

-561 KNSVISDN
+561 MNSVISGN
-569 KALKGAG
+569 KALDGAG

-615 ACSIFDNSNT
+615 ACSIFGNSNT
-625 TTNPDARWGAAIFVL
+625 TTTAETRWGAAIFVK
-640 SEDANKN
+640 SVV
-647 KIKANICLNNS
+647 KANICLNNS

-683 ANSTMIASTKAG
+683 ANSTMIASTTAG

-711 VIVNKNGKSINYN
+711 VIVNKDGKSINYN
-724 GPEGKL
+724 GPTGKL

-744 NPTAGID
+744 NPTADID

-763 VFDAADHIYKWN
+763 AFDAADHVYKWN
-775 GTMDVEYPSAPSTDV
+775 GTMDVEYPSAPTTDV
-790 VGGLIKTANESFY
+790 VGGLIETANKSFY
-803 NWLLSVAALD
+803 DWLLSVAALD
-813 VDQLGNSRSVNR
+813 VDQLGNSRAVNR

>member
-47 FTAVSDLTRTSIGEL
+47 FTAVSDLTRTSIGDL
-62 NGGKR
+62 NGGMR

-162 WLRFTIADQRI
+162 WLRFTITDQRI

-264 EQGKIVNLGGL
+264 EQGKIVNLGVL

-280 TDWWISPSGTGEGK
+280 TDWWISPTGTGDGK

-365 AEGTIFKNT
+365 TEGTVFKNT

-386 DLKFENITFDG
+386 DLKLENITFDG
-397 GNAGTENGGAIW
+397 GNAGTENGGAIC

-424 KNNKANN
+424 KNNNATN
-431 GGAIYM
+431 GGAVYM
-437 AGSNMTSEST
+437 AGSNMTAENT

-486 GALQNWGGEKT
+486 GALQNCGGEKT
-497 RLTVTGGTFSN
+497 RLTVTRGTFLS
-508 NKTTDGSVGGGAAIT
+508 NKTTDGSGGGGGAIT
-523 FRGEKPSITIID
+523 FRGDKPSITIID

-541 NSAGC
+541 NVAGC

-561 KNSVISDN
+561 KNSVISGN
-569 KALKGAG
+569 KALDGAG

-625 TTNPDARWGAAIFVL
+625 TSTAGARWGAAISVQ
-640 SEDANKN
+640 SAV
-647 KIKANICLNNS
+647 KANICLNNS
-658 SIADHTTAATEKDTN
+658 SIADHTTAAGGSDTN
-673 IDMQG
+673 IDMRG

-683 ANSTMIASTKAG
+683 ANSTMIASTTAG

-711 VIVNKNGKSINYN
+711 VIVNKKGKSINYN
-724 GPEGKL
+724 GPTGKL

-790 VGGLIKTANESFY
+790 VGGLIRTANESFY

>member
-280 TDWWISPSGTGEGK
+280 TDWWISPSGTGDGK

-346 EINITWPGHT
+346 EINVTWPGHT

-365 AEGTIFKNT
+365 AEGTVFKNT

-424 KNNKANN
+424 KNNKATN
-431 GGAIYM
+431 GGAVYM
-437 AGSNMTSEST
+437 AGSNMTAENT

-480 TAGKHG
+480 TAGQHG
-486 GALQNWGGEKT
+486 GALQNHGGEKT
-497 RLTVTGGTFSN
+497 RLTVTRGAFSS
-508 NKTTDGSVGGGAAIT
+508 NKTTDGSVGGGGAIT
-523 FRGEKPSITIID
+523 FRGDKPSITIID

-541 NSAGC
+541 NSAGR

-561 KNSVISDN
+561 MNSVISGN
-569 KALKGAG
+569 KALDGAG

-615 ACSIFDNSNT
+615 ACSIFGNSNT
-625 TTNPDARWGAAIFVL
+625 TANAGARWGAAIFVQ
-640 SEDANKN
+640 SVA
-647 KIKANICLNNS
+647 KANICLNNS
-658 SIADHTTAATEKDTN
+658 SIADHTTAATGNDTN

-683 ANSTMIASTKAG
+683 ANSTMIASTTAG

-724 GPEGKL
+724 GPTGKL
-730 TSKYVLSGIKQNAY
+730 TSKYVLSGITQNAY

-763 VFDAADHIYKWN
+763 AFDAADHVYKWN
-775 GTMDVEYPSAPSTDV
+775 GTMDVEYPSAPTTDV
-790 VGGLIKTANESFY
+790 VGGLIETANKSFY
-803 NWLLSVAALD
+803 DWLLSVAALD
-813 VDQLGNSRSVNR
+813 VDQLGNSRAVNR

>member
-32 EIEAPGESKGSIPME
+32 EIEAPGESEGSIPME

-162 WLRFTIADQRI
+162 WLRFTIADPSI

-280 TDWWISPSGTGEGK
+280 TDWWISPSGTGDGK

-346 EINITWPGHT
+346 EINVTWPGHT

-424 KNNKANN
+424 KNNKATN
-431 GGAIYM
+431 GGAVYM
-437 AGSNMTSEST
+437 AGSNMTAEIT

-486 GALQNWGGEKT
+486 GALQNCGGEKT
-497 RLTVTGGTFSN
+497 RLTVTRGTFSN
-508 NKTTDGSVGGGAAIT
+508 NKTTDGSGGGGAAIT
-523 FRGEKPSITIID
+523 FRGDKPSITIID
-535 GVVFSG
+535 GVTFSG
-541 NSAGC
+541 NSAGY

-569 KALKGAG
+569 KALDGAG

-588 KTQISGNQ
+588 KTQIRGNQ

-615 ACSIFDNSNT
+615 ACSIFGNSNT
-625 TTNPDARWGAAIFVL
+625 TANAGARWGAAIFVH
-640 SEDANKN
+640 SVA
-647 KIKANICLNNS
+647 KANICLNNS
-658 SIADHTTAATEKDTN
+658 SIADHTTAATGSDTN

-683 ANSTMIASTKAG
+683 ANSTMIASTTAG

-711 VIVNKNGKSINYN
+711 VIVNKDGKSINYN
-724 GPEGKL
+724 GPTGKL

-744 NPTAGID
+744 NPTADID

-763 VFDAADHIYKWN
+763 AFDAADHVYKWN
-775 GTMDVEYPSAPSTDV
+775 GTMDVEYPSAPTTDV
-790 VGGLIKTANESFY
+790 VSGLIKTANESFY
-803 NWLLSVAALD
+803 NWLLSVEALD
-813 VDQLGNSRSVNR
+813 VDQLGNSRAVNR